1 MRVNSIGGV
10 SLRKWG
16 LLMLPVT
23 VGFVVGGSAP
33 TLFDNPFNYG
43 SAILWALIILIIDYN
58 IMRVKKLNW
67 FVATCRIAIILCSA
81 IITATVGELKIFDSD
96 VQANR
101 VEQYDKLY
109 TEYTQSRSKVDLE
122 IKEYSDIRDCQDPKQ
137 PLCPGVTKGY
147 GTVYHNAVKQIKAL
161 EESKSLIKPPSIAGF
176 DGNILQKIKVIHNLI
191 TENIL
196 VLIMYLIFTL
206 LVILI
211 EALPIIL
218 KNAKVN

>member
-1 MRVNSIGGV
+1 
-10 SLRKWG
+10 
-16 LLMLPVT
+16 MLPVT

-33 TLFDNPFNYG
+33 TLFDSPFNYG
-43 SAILWALIILIIDYN
+43 SAILWGLIILIIDYN

-96 VQANR
+96 VQANKL
-101 VEQYDKLY
+101 EQYNKLH
-109 TEYTQSRSKVDLE
+109 TKYTQSISKIDLE
-122 IKEYSDIRDCQDPKQ
+122 IKKYVDIRNCQDPKQ
-137 PLCPGVTKGY
+137 PPCLNVVKGY
-147 GTVYHNAVKQIKAL
+147 GTVYKDAVNQIEAL
-161 EESKSLIKPPSIAGF
+161 KESKSLIKPPSQGAFKGK
-176 DGNILQKIKVIHNLI
+176 ILQKIKVIHNLVI
-191 TENIL
+191 ENIL
-196 VLIMYLIFTL
+196 VLVMYSIFTL